1 MAATTDNKNNIPSFD
16 LEKELNRWNEL
27 LNSLNQ
33 PKSKI
38 YPTPKQTVWK
48 KNKATLYYYPPV
60 EKKYEVPIF
69 LIFSLLNRPYIL
81 DFAPGAS
88 VVEGLVNL
96 GYEVYLLDWG
106 IQGYEDKDM
115 NLEDYI
121 YDFINKGVQR
131 ALRHSSANEITLLG
145 YCLGGVLASIYAAIA
160 EEPIKNL
167 VVATVPIDWSVNTL
181 PDKWLD
187 GLRNGTFDMNRWID
201 VYGILPPWL
210 VQGMFQAFN
219 SPINNSP
226 YVTLFNRADDKRFV
240 ESWRRINNWMNDQ
253 VPFAGETF
261 RQIMNDLILENK
273 VIKGEF
279 SVRGKKVDLKNI
291 KSNLLAISSKNDNLV
306 LEAQSRPI
314 MDLVSSKD
322 KTFQT
327 VEAGHINLA
336 LTGKLAGIADQ
347 WLQTRS

>member
-1 MAATTDNKNNIPSFD
+1 MVTTTENKNNIPSLDF
-16 LEKELNRWNEL
+16 EKELNRWNEV
-27 LNSLNQ
+27 LNVMNK
-33 PKSKI
+33 PKPKI
-38 YPTPKQTVWK
+38 YPTPKQKVWK
-48 KNKATLYYYPPV
+48 KNKATLYYYPPE

-88 VVEGLVNL
+88 VVEGLVKL

-106 IQGYEDKDM
+106 IQGYEDKEM

-121 YDFINKGVQR
+121 DDFIKKGVQR

-167 VVATVPIDWSVNTL
+167 IVATVPIDWSVNTL
-181 PDKWLD
+181 PDKWLE
-187 GLRNGTFDMNRWID
+187 GLKQGTLNMDRWID
-201 VYGILPPWL
+201 VYGILPAWL
-210 VQGMFQAFN
+210 VYGLFQAFN

-226 YVTLFNRADDKRFV
+226 YVNLLARADDKRFV
-240 ESWRRINNWMNDQ
+240 KSWSRINNWMNDQ

-261 RQIMNDLILENK
+261 RQIMNDIIIENK

-306 LEAQSRPI
+306 LEEQSRPI
-314 MDLVSSKD
+314 MDLVSSED
-322 KTFQT
+322 KTFQK

-347 WLQTRS
+347 WLKERS